1 MQVSQDRVIAWP
13 KRAGWTINIMIVLL
27 QVATQLIAKD
37 DKSLVNPTNDPSN
50 SIDGRVCL
58 VYILVTSTDVKYS
71 RYQSITADDVGHKSM
86 YINVRKKTKP
96 MRSMPGIM
104 IVHERF
110 RYMG

>member
-37 DKSLVNPTNDPSN
+37 DKSLINSTNDPCN

-71 RYQSITADDVGHKSM
+71 RYQSINADDVGHKSM
-86 YINVRKKTKP
+86 YINVRKKQN
-96 MRSMPGIM
+96 RCVVCRGS
-104 IVHERF
+104 
-110 RYMG
+110 